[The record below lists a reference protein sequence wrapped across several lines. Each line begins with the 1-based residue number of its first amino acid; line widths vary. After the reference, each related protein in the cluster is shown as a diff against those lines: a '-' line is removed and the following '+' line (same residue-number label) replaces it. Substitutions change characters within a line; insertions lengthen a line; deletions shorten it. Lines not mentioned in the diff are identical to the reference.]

1 LPFDGIFH
9 VAPPAAPLGLAVRF
23 TTRRAQD
30 AIASSGETPL
40 IKRFVSVSGVRVPA
54 AASIAFSSCSVVSS
68 VTGLRAKP
76 LSNSR
81 CTTCYSSLDENADIG
96 ILIDG
101 E

>member
-1 LPFDGIFH
+1 
-9 VAPPAAPLGLAVRF
+9 
-23 TTRRAQD
+23 
-30 AIASSGETPL
+30 
-40 IKRFVSVSGVRVPA
+40 
-54 AASIAFSSCSVVSS
+54 VSS